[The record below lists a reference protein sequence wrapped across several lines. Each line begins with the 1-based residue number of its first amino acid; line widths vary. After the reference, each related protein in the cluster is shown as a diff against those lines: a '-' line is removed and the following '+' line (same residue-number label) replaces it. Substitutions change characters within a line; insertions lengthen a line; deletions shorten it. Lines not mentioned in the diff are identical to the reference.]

1 MVGSKTWSTLA
12 SLLVNGQKTEHTTVK
27 CSLVSLKPRERAGIL
42 VDKISQKNFR
52 TIWMNTLFS
61 LFTET
66 AINIG
71 YSCHLLTDDM
81 TEVFKIEGESLESV
95 QQAIEECKG
104 KILGPEAAVSR
115 MQSKDNSLKDVE
127 VEVLSYK
134 DNFVGEISQQAEVRE
149 ILVVEWYRTVL
160 TCQKTCDGAT
170 F

>member
-1 MVGSKTWSTLA
+1 
-12 SLLVNGQKTEHTTVK
+12 
-27 CSLVSLKPRERAGIL
+27 
-42 VDKISQKNFR
+42 
-52 TIWMNTLFS
+52 MNKFFL

-134 DNFVGEISQQAEVRE
+134 DNFVGELSQQAEVRE

-160 TCQKTCDGAT
+160 TCQ
-170 F
+170 

>member
-1 MVGSKTWSTLA
+1 
-12 SLLVNGQKTEHTTVK
+12 
-27 CSLVSLKPRERAGIL
+27 
-42 VDKISQKNFR
+42 
-52 TIWMNTLFS
+52 MNTLFS

-81 TEVFKIEGESLESV
+81 TKVFKIEGESLESV

-115 MQSKDNSLKDVE
+115 MQSKYNSLKDVE

-160 TCQKTCDGAT
+160 TCQQGL
-170 F
+170 